1 VTPRLAAGSESRYR
15 PDESEAQSA
24 RRDRRESAIGVEII
38 PVGLVKRKLA
48 GRMPQELDAAGLTV
62 RELLLQLPIKPELVA
77 FVVVNG
83 RLVRR
88 DHRLSD
94 NDVVKLVPAV
104 GGG

>member
-1 VTPRLAAGSESRYR
+1 M
-15 PDESEAQSA
+15 
-24 RRDRRESAIGVEII
+24 
-38 PVGLVKRKLA
+38 KRKLE
-48 GRMPQELDAAGLTV
+48 GKIPQKVDAAGLTV
-62 RELLLQLPIKPELVA
+62 RGLLAQLPIKPELVA
-77 FVVVNG
+77 FVIVNG

>member
-1 VTPRLAAGSESRYR
+1 L
-15 PDESEAQSA
+15 
-24 RRDRRESAIGVEII
+24 I
-38 PVGLVKRKLA
+38 KRKLA
-48 GRMPQELDAAGLTV
+48 GKIPQEVDAAGLTV
-62 RELLLQLPIKPELVA
+62 REFLAQLPIKPELVA

-94 NDVVKLVPAV
+94 GDVVKLVPAV